1 MEVEKESTIHRK
13 EHSMKNNEFVTNWVL
28 ETVKRETTKTIIA
41 SWLLREAR
49 QEEIEILWRYM
60 LMRKKKR

>member
-1 MEVEKESTIHRK
+1 MLEVITRDWEQMSYEQA
-13 EHSMKNNEFVTNWVL
+13 L

-41 SWLLREAR
+41 SWILREAR

>member
-1 MEVEKESTIHRK
+1 MLEVITRDREQMSYEQA
-13 EHSMKNNEFVTNWVL
+13 L

>member
-1 MEVEKESTIHRK
+1 MLEVITRDREQMSYEQT
-13 EHSMKNNEFVTNWVL
+13 L

>member
-1 MEVEKESTIHRK
+1 MLEVITRDREQMSYEQA
-13 EHSMKNNEFVTNWVL
+13 L

-49 QEEIEILWRYM
+49 QEEMEILWRYM

>member
-1 MEVEKESTIHRK
+1 MLEVITRDREQMSYEQA
-13 EHSMKNNEFVTNWVL
+13 L
-28 ETVKRETTKTIIA
+28 ETVKRETTKAIIA

>member
-1 MEVEKESTIHRK
+1 MLEVITRDREQMNYEQA
-13 EHSMKNNEFVTNWVL
+13 L
-28 ETVKRETTKTIIA
+28 EAAKRETTKTLVA

-60 LMRKKKR
+60 LMRKRKR